1 VTVPADGTPAWLTR
15 LFDVLRGARLPVAG
29 ILATDDALDI
39 DIAGVAGQAIKL
51 ELRPGDGPGHFY
63 AMVGRRKLSYRAA
76 DELHPTNKKLLAAM
90 VTVLGKLDAHLP
102 LDHRG
107 IDGVGSLQLE
117 PAEVLHKRFPFA
129 WIERSTVGDR
139 TETEVLAR
147 VTPQCNQSCPF
158 CSAPPHPT
166 ATHQEV
172 LDLLDSIGA
181 TFPGA
186 RVTMT
191 GGEPTLRPTF
201 DDEVRAALQHTE
213 ISWVQ
218 VQTNA
223 VTFSLAKRAAAW
235 PADARLHFFVS
246 LHATEEALYDRCTGT
261 SGQFPKAIQGI
272 RNLLGAG
279 HRVVLNAVA
288 SSLNYLH
295 LEDLLAS
302 LPQLFAGLPLPSFH
316 FSVLMCPD
324 GRDEAP
330 DFLVRY
336 SELAPALQRA
346 VQRANAA
353 GIEVEPLVS
362 STHASIPL
370 CLVGEEHRRASTHRP
385 RLTPGETG
393 YEDFSRRWTKAAA
406 CRTCCAT
413 EQCLGLP
420 SPYAQRFGLREL
432 KPY

>member
-1 VTVPADGTPAWLTR
+1 MTASPDGTPAWLTR
-15 LFDVLRGARLPVAG
+15 LFEVLRGARLPVTG
-29 ILATDDALDI
+29 ILATDGSLDL
-39 DIAGVAGQAIKL
+39 DVAGVAGQTFKL
-51 ELRPGDGPGHFY
+51 ELRPGDAPGNFY
-63 AMVGRRKLSYRAA
+63 AMAGRRKLSYRASG
-76 DELHPTNKKLLAAM
+76 ELHPTNKKLLAAL
-90 VTVLGKLDAHLP
+90 VTVLGKLDEHLP

-107 IDGVGSLQLE
+107 VDGVGTARLE
-117 PAEVLHKRFPFA
+117 PTELLHKRFPFA

-147 VTPQCNQSCPF
+147 VTPQCNQECPF

-166 ATHQEV
+166 ATHEDV
-172 LDLLDSIGA
+172 LGLLDA
-181 TFPGA
+181 VCTTFPGA
-186 RVTMT
+186 RMTLT

-201 DDEVRAALQHTE
+201 FDEVRAALQRPE

-223 VTFSLAKRAAAW
+223 VTFSLAKRAKEL
-235 PADARLHFFVS
+235 PADPRLHFFVS

-261 SGQFPKAIQGI
+261 TGQFPKAVQGI

-288 SSLNYLH
+288 SSLNYKH
-295 LEDLLAS
+295 LPDLLGS
-302 LPQLFAGLPLPSFH
+302 LPQLLSGLPLPSFH

-336 SELAPALQRA
+336 SELAPALEQAVLRA
-346 VQRANAA
+346 GEV

-370 CLVGEEHRRASTHRP
+370 CLVGEEHRKASTHRP
-385 RLTPGETG
+385 RLAPGETG
-393 YEDFSRRWTKAAA
+393 YEDFSLRWTKSNA
-406 CRTCCAT
+406 CRGCVAT

-420 SPYAQRFGLREL
+420 SPYAQRFGFGELR
-432 KPY
+432 PY